1 MPKREDMDRHD
12 RPSWRDMDKKRDRSR
27 HGAGAQEGRREP
39 RSEKERA
46 NSKVAK
52 DAYLKKL
59 DQKLF
64 GGSKKKSGGA
74 AERAVR
80 DARGTR
86 NFSETCDS
94 YIENSG
100 FPVSGDLLLLF
111 LDHENA
117 ETVLRALDA
126 LAPMIRAGSVDRDA
140 LVKALRRVKSITD
153 NADVESAADEL
164 LESV

>member
-12 RPSWRDMDKKRDRSR
+12 RPSWREMDKKRDRSA
-27 HGAGAQEGRREP
+27 HGAREGPREP
-39 RSEKERA
+39 RTEKERET
-46 NSKVAK
+46 SKAAK

-64 GGSKKKSGGA
+64 GGSKKRSGGA
-74 AERAVR
+74 AESAVR

-86 NFSETCDS
+86 GFSEACDA
-94 YIENSG
+94 YIEKSG
-100 FPVSGDLLLLF
+100 FPASGDLLLLF

-117 ETVLRALDA
+117 EIVLRALDA
-126 LAPMIRAGSVDRDA
+126 LAPMARAGSVDRDA
-140 LVKALRRVKSITD
+140 LAKALRRVKSITD
-153 NADVESAADEL
+153 DADVESAADEL